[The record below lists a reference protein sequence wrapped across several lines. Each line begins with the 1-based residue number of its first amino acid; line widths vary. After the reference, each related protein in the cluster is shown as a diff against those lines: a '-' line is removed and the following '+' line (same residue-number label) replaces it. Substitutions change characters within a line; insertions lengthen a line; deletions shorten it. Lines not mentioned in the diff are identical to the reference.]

1 MYISIYVLCSYKL
14 CLFVKLVIHH
24 PGRALYLVK
33 ENKLKYH
40 GSFSM
45 YLRHLKLHVLSR
57 LWTFFSECAIG
68 LCLSPNIVYSHH
80 MIHIYQLKSISC
92 CLRLL
97 GPCIINW
104 PLPFIRRVNTVKV
117 NFTDLKGSI
126 SNDVNVTQQSDSQGS
141 EPVGDVA
148 DEDSIL
154 MKATLLEN

>member
-1 MYISIYVLCSYKL
+1 MYISIYVLCRYKL

-24 PGRALYLVK
+24 PGKELYLVK

-40 GSFSM
+40 RSFNM

-57 LWTFFSECAIG
+57 LWTFFSECADG
-68 LCLSPNIVYSHH
+68 LCLSPNIIYSHH

-92 CLRLL
+92 CLQLF

-126 SNDVNVTQQSDSQGS
+126 STDVNVTQQSDSQGS
-141 EPVGDVA
+141 EPVGGVA

-154 MKATLLEN
+154 MKATILED